1 MSTSNEAAVSALR
14 GAVFGELKKKWG
26 WLLALGLLLIALGTL
41 GVWMS
46 FAMTLA
52 TVTLFGALFV
62 AGGVFQLLNAFQL
75 KGWKSV
81 LWHILIALLYIAAG
95 FIIITDP
102 VFASLGLTMALA
114 WILVVVGVLR
124 MFMAFQLRP
133 VRGWIWPLLSGA
145 ISMLLGAM
153 ILAQWPASGFWVIG
167 LFVAIEMI
175 MNGWSSVFVALAA
188 RNAAKAESASMT
200 AGA

>member
-1 MSTSNEAAVSALR
+1 MSVADEATLSSLR

-26 WLLALGLLLIALGTL
+26 WLLALGVLLIVLGTVGL
-41 GVWMS
+41 WMS

-52 TVTLFGALFV
+52 TVIMFGALLMV
-62 AGGVFQLLNAFQL
+62 GGVFQLLNAFQI

-81 LWHILIALLYIAAG
+81 LWHVLIALLYIAAG
-95 FIIITDP
+95 IVIFTDP
-102 VFASLGLTMALA
+102 VFASLSLTIALA
-114 WILVVVGVLR
+114 WILIAVGLLR
-124 MFMAFQLRP
+124 SIMAFQLRP
-133 VRGWIWPLLSGA
+133 VSGWLWPLFSGL

-188 RNAAKAESASMT
+188 RNAAKAESA
-200 AGA
+200 

>member
-26 WLLALGLLLIALGTL
+26 WLLALGLLLIVLGTVGL
-41 GVWMS
+41 WMS
-46 FAMTLA
+46 FALTLA

-81 LWHILIALLYIAAG
+81 LWHVLIALLYIAAG
-95 FIIITDP
+95 IIIFTDP
-102 VFASLGLTMALA
+102 VFASLSLTIALA
-114 WILVVVGVLR
+114 WILIAVGVLR
-124 MFMAFQLRP
+124 IFMAFQLRE
-133 VRGWIWPLLSGA
+133 VKGWFWPLVSGL
-145 ISMLLGAM
+145 ISIALGAM
-153 ILAQWPASGFWVIG
+153 ILAQWPATGFWVIG

-175 MNGWSSVFVALAA
+175 FNGWSSVFVALAA
-188 RNAAKAESASMT
+188 RKAAKAGT
-200 AGA
+200 V

>member
-1 MSTSNEAAVSALR
+1 MSTPNEAAVSALQ

-26 WLLALGLLLIALGTL
+26 WLLALGVLLIALGTL
-41 GVWMS
+41 GLWMS

-52 TVTLFGALFV
+52 TVMLFGALFL

-81 LWHILIALLYIAAG
+81 LWHVLIALLYIAAG
-95 FIIITDP
+95 IVIFTDP

-114 WILVVVGVLR
+114 WILIAVGLMR
-124 MFMAFQLRP
+124 IMMAIQLRP
-133 VRGWIWPLLSGA
+133 ASGWFWPLVSGL
-145 ISMLLGAM
+145 ISIVLGGM

-175 MNGWSSVFVALAA
+175 VNGWSSVFIALAA
-188 RNAAKAESASMT
+188 RKTATTDAA
-200 AGA
+200 